1 MEGLME
7 RKMVCI
13 SCPLGCRLTV
23 TVGKGQEISVK
34 GNRCAKGES
43 YAREEILAPRRVVT
57 ATVKVAGGGGR
68 RLPVKTSA
76 AVLKEHIPALLGKAY
91 RMEVEA
97 PVRCG
102 QVLLADIAGAGADLV
117 ATRSLEAGKGRT
129 GEPSRFAAGAAPGPQ
144 DP

>member
-1 MEGLME
+1 MERME

-13 SCPLGCRLTV
+13 SCPVGCRLTV
-23 TVGKGQEISVK
+23 TAGKGREISVK

-76 AVLKEHIPALLGKAY
+76 AVLKERIPALLREAY
-91 RMEVEA
+91 RMEVET

-102 QVLLADIAGAGADLV
+102 EVLLADIAGAGVDLV
-117 ATRSLEAGKGRT
+117 ATRSLEPGKGRPR
-129 GEPSRFAAGAAPGPQ
+129 EPA
-144 DP
+144 